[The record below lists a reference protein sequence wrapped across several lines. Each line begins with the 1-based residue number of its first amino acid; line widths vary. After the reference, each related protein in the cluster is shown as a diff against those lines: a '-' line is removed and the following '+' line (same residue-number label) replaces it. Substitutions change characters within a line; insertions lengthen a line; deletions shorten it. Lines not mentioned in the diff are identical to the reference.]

1 MEVEEE
7 GKVGERTR
15 KQEAF
20 LIIFFFVGVGI
31 IIIMKKDG
39 TNHLG
44 LL

>member
-20 LIIFFFVGVGI
+20 LIIFFVGVGI